1 MQMAQPTMSRS
12 SGGTS
17 GAGAGRERG
26 HPTVTAFVS
35 VFLLWF
41 TYGDRDIPWRC
52 ECRLLF
58 LMGPRLPKEQDG
70 ANSALF
76 IVLEAV

>member
-1 MQMAQPTMSRS
+1 MGR
-12 SGGTS
+12 
-17 GAGAGRERG
+17 AGRGGERG